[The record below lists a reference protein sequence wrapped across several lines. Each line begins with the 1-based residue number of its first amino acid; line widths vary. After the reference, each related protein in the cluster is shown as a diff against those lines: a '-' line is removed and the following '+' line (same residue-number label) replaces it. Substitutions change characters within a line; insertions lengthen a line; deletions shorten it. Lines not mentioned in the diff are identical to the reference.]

1 MFDLKGK
8 TALVTGSTQGI
19 GFAIAK
25 LLAENGAKVFVHGRS
40 NMEKCISASSKIKN
54 SVPVVADLEEKGVQD
69 NLYELTGGVDILVLN
84 ASVQVYGNIYDA
96 SEEDFDRQFSVNVR
110 SSLMLM
116 QKYLPYMKE
125 KGWGRI
131 ITVGSVNQYNRH
143 PKLLVYS
150 STKVAQMKMV
160 ETVAK
165 EVAEFGI
172 TVNNFAQ
179 GLILTPRN
187 ENVLKDEE
195 YKKQVMAKIPCGFCG
210 EAEDVAPTVLLLASD
225 EGRYITGTDIV
236 IDGGMHL

>member
-69 NLYELTGGVDILVLN
+69 KLFELTGGVDILVLN

-172 TVNNFAQ
+172 TVNNVAP

-195 YKKQVMAKIPCGFCG
+195 YKKQVMEKIPCGFGG

>member
-54 SVPVVADLEEKGVQD
+54 SVPIVADLGEKGVQD
-69 NLYELTGGVDILVLN
+69 KLFELTGRVDILVLN
-84 ASVQVYGNIYDA
+84 ASVQVYGNIYDT

-172 TVNNFAQ
+172 TVNNVAP

-195 YKKQVMAKIPCGFCG
+195 YKKQVMEKIPCGFG
-210 EAEDVAPTVLLLASD
+210 GVAEDVAPTVLLLASD

>member
-1 MFDLKGK
+1 MFDLTGK

-25 LLAENGAKVFVHGRS
+25 LLAERGAKVFIHGGS
-40 NMEKCISASSKIKN
+40 SMEKCALASSKIEN
-54 SVPVVADLEEKGVQD
+54 SVPVVANLEEKGVQD
-69 NLYELTGGVDILVLN
+69 KLFELTGGVDILVLN
-84 ASVQVYGNIYDA
+84 ASMQFYGTVYDVN
-96 SEEDFDRQFSVNVR
+96 EEDFDRQFGVNVR
-110 SSLMLM
+110 STMMLV

-150 STKVAQMKMV
+150 ATKVAQMKYV

-165 EVAEFGI
+165 EVAGFGI
-172 TVNNFAQ
+172 TVNNIAP

-187 ENVLKDEE
+187 EEVFKDEE
-195 YKKQVMAKIPCGFCG
+195 YKKQVMAKIPCGYGG
-210 EAEDVAPTVLLLASD
+210 EAEDIAPTVLLLASD

>member
-172 TVNNFAQ
+172 TVNNVAP

-195 YKKQVMAKIPCGFCG
+195 YKKQVMAKIPCGFGG